1 MNKNKKYKVD
11 DNYFEN
17 IDNEEKA
24 YWLGFLYADGNVRI
38 RKNSGILKLKLKQS
52 DKHHVENFNKCIN
65 SNYLIKDG
73 LEILKHKN
81 KEYKCYYSALCIY
94 NTKLVKDLYNIGCV
108 NNKTQK
114 IRLPN
119 INDIFIQHFIRGYF
133 DGDGCIHKL
142 KSGINCYDIS
152 IVSNT
157 NFIVD
162 LKTHFDNIFNSDI
175 TFYENKNKMYSIL
188 NISAREI
195 REKFYH
201 YIYDNSTIYLER
213 KKKIFEDMM
222 IIKDTNR
229 KGKTN
234 IKKHKVTN
242 PNNDIVFTDKGL
254 ASFCRD
260 NNLNYSSINNILRG
274 IIDNYKGW
282 KIELI

>member
-1 MNKNKKYKVD
+1 
-11 DNYFEN
+11 
-17 IDNEEKA
+17 
-24 YWLGFLYADGNVRI
+24 
-38 RKNSGILKLKLKQS
+38 
-52 DKHHVENFNKCIN
+52 
-65 SNYLIKDG
+65 
-73 LEILKHKN
+73 
-81 KEYKCYYSALCIY
+81 
-94 NTKLVKDLYNIGCV
+94 
-108 NNKTQK
+108 
-114 IRLPN
+114 
-119 INDIFIQHFIRGYF
+119 
-133 DGDGCIHKL
+133 
-142 KSGINCYDIS
+142 
-152 IVSNT
+152 
-157 NFIVD
+157 
-162 LKTHFDNIFNSDI
+162 
-175 TFYENKNKMYSIL
+175 MYSIL